1 VTAAAKVTT
10 VRPMPLLIK
19 TVQTLYAKAIQA
31 DDKATGLW
39 ISLGIELKEAKA
51 RNKEMDGVPW
61 PEFAKLHFDLGQSRA
76 DELIRIA
83 DGRTNVDEVR
93 ASGAA
98 RVQKTR
104 AGSALRNA
112 GFPDAEQV
120 ERDRKTCIALYQKA
134 IAADPEFAQWMA
146 EPDDDDDEPDEVA
159 EPPTAVPEEHA
170 TRVQQVNDFIGEV
183 QDFAIGL
190 ERRLTPWIEEN
201 KDVGDE
207 AKRWFI
213 MALQRAANIHL
224 ELAQTLD
231 GR

>member
-1 VTAAAKVTT
+1 MFAAA
-10 VRPMPLLIK
+10 LIVFREVLEAALVI
-19 TVQTLYAKAIQA
+19 TIIMA
-31 DDKATGLW
+31 ATQGIARRGLW

-146 EPDDDDDEPDEVA
+146 EPDDDDDERQDEDVKSDRTTQHRVPSGFA
-159 EPPTAVPEEHA
+159 EELKEVRADFPCDFWVRIPPARIVYAPRQACSRHNEKK
-170 TRVQQVNDFIGEV
+170 
-183 QDFAIGL
+183 L
-190 ERRLTPWIEEN
+190 RR
-201 KDVGDE
+201 
-207 AKRWFI
+207 
-213 MALQRAANIHL
+213 HL
-224 ELAQTLD
+224 H
-231 GR
+231 RI